1 MLKAMEMELETGH
14 YSFGVLQNALAQVG
28 AVKAWYKEVGDM
40 NEDSEK
46 FREIIWVLS
55 EKAITR
61 ADILTPDFVD
71 ISNYRRDMI
80 IQVERSHSILQC
92 EESIK
97 VTLQKAVVTFMD
109 GRTLELIRPKNR
121 SNAEQYDSLV
131 KLLG

>member
-1 MLKAMEMELETGH
+1 MLKAIEMELETGH
-14 YSFGVLQNALAQVG
+14 YSFDALQNALAVVG
-28 AVKAWYKEVGDM
+28 EIKGWYKEFGDM
-40 NEDSEK
+40 DEDSEK

-55 EKAITR
+55 DKAITR

-71 ISNYRRDMI
+71 ISNYQRDKI

-92 EESIK
+92 EENIK
-97 VTLQKAVVTFMD
+97 VILQKVVLTFTD

-131 KLLG
+131 KLIG

>member
-28 AVKAWYKEVGDM
+28 AVKAWYKEYGDM
-40 NEDSEK
+40 DEDSEK

-55 EKAITR
+55 DKAITR

-80 IQVERSHSILQC
+80 IQIERSHSILQC
-92 EESIK
+92 EENIK
-97 VTLQKAVVTFMD
+97 VTLQKVVLTFMD

-121 SNAEQYDSLV
+121 SNAEQYDSLA
-131 KLLG
+131 KLIG